1 MAAANSPVGIL
12 QEVIQSSCMIIHSC
26 FMIWS
31 SFNDT
36 NPLGPVLVSAAAIPD
51 PQNVPLR
58 AILNGNVVQN
68 GNTSKQIFNVKK
80 TVSFLSQ
87 STTLLPG
94 TIIMTGTPGKCA
106 HI

>member
-1 MAAANSPVGIL
+1 
-12 QEVIQSSCMIIHSC
+12 
-26 FMIWS
+26 MIWS